1 MTWKRTIFRYAR
13 RLAVLLVVIFFGP
26 IYLLT
31 TGDYVG
37 RHWSEAETGSAGLAP
52 HPDEV
57 SEAVV
62 QVYAARTWGA
72 RGAVG
77 VHTWISVKPANA
89 TAYTV
94 YQKIGWRLRY
104 GNSALSFRPD
114 TPDRKWYGAQPW
126 LLADIR
132 GDDVDSVI
140 EKVHHAAMAYPYANE
155 YRLWPGP
162 NSNTFT
168 AWVVRRVP
176 ELRADLPPTA
186 IGKDWLGATE
196 FFSKAP
202 SGTGYQV
209 SVLGVLGVTV
219 SIEEGI
225 EINLGCAHFGVDP
238 LDFALRL
245 PGFGIVS
252 LDGYH

>member
-1 MTWKRTIFRYAR
+1 
-13 RLAVLLVVIFFGP
+13 
-26 IYLLT
+26 
-31 TGDYVG
+31 
-37 RHWSEAETGSAGLAP
+37 
-52 HPDEV
+52 
-57 SEAVV
+57 
-62 QVYAARTWGA
+62 
-72 RGAVG
+72 
-77 VHTWISVKPANA
+77 
-89 TAYTV
+89 
-94 YQKIGWRLRY
+94 
-104 GNSALSFRPD
+104 
-114 TPDRKWYGAQPW
+114 
-126 LLADIR
+126 
-132 GDDVDSVI
+132 
-140 EKVHHAAMAYPYANE
+140 MAYPYANE

-219 SIEEGI
+219 GIEEGI
-225 EINLGCAHFGVDP
+225 EFNLGCAHFGVDP